1 MKHIKILT
9 FSLLLASSF
18 QAAADIK
25 PLNGIAAEIN
35 ASIITYG
42 DVERAVRVL
51 RSNPASKDMTNA
63 QLAAAARQQLI
74 ERSLMVDAAKNQ
86 GFKVTESEID
96 RELQRRAAVANTTV
110 AQLYAQAAS
119 FGWSKSGYRLN
130 IAKDVLIERLMM
142 SINESVSVNDAQI
155 QAYIAQS
162 QKEGKSLPTGSPFTV
177 YEVRRI
183 LININDKNQ
192 SNAVGSRMK
201 AIAQAMEQGA
211 SFESL
216 AKRYSQDSA
225 AGKGGLQEI
234 NEGSEP
240 EKVEAMLKLLQ
251 AGQTSA
257 PIQNANNWQML
268 QMVSKRTET
277 DPAKIQHEAIRQALI
292 KQERDKAYAQFIGQL
307 QQNAVL
313 NEY

>member
-1 MKHIKILT
+1 
-9 FSLLLASSF
+9 
-18 QAAADIK
+18 
-25 PLNGIAAEIN
+25 
-35 ASIITYG
+35 
-42 DVERAVRVL
+42 
-51 RSNPASKDMTNA
+51 
-63 QLAAAARQQLI
+63 
-74 ERSLMVDAAKNQ
+74 
-86 GFKVTESEID
+86 
-96 RELQRRAAVANTTV
+96 
-110 AQLYAQAAS
+110 
-119 FGWSKSGYRLN
+119 
-130 IAKDVLIERLMM
+130 
-142 SINESVSVNDAQI
+142 
-155 QAYIAQS
+155 
-162 QKEGKSLPTGSPFTV
+162 
-177 YEVRRI
+177 
-183 LININDKNQ
+183 
-192 SNAVGSRMK
+192 MK